1 MAANE
6 FTVRIIPAQLS
17 PRMLTDLQATAAYTL
32 GRFLALAEMAGDP
45 LYRLS
50 NDDIVQRM
58 KEVAADYETV
68 KQGAN

>member
-6 FTVRIIPAQLS
+6 FTVRTVLAQPSL
-17 PRMLTDLQATAAYTL
+17 RMLTTL